1 MISLT
6 LFMFTKF
13 AFGKFEECAQAQHEI
28 NNRCEKKMMSGSLY
42 CQVAVQV
49 SSCSAKGTNW
59 SVFDQ

>member
-28 NNRCEKKMMSGSLY
+28 NNTCMSGFLY

-59 SVFDQ
+59 